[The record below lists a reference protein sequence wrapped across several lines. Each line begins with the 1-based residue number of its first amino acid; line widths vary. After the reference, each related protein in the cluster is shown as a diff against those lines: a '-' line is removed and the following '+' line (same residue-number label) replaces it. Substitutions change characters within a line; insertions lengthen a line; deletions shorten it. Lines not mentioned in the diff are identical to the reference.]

1 MVKRGKPLV
10 LARCTRRRALVRH
23 RTRRA
28 LVQQRTLLVLARCT
42 RHRALA
48 GAGAAQVPAGATYS
62 ITVSGA
68 ALAAVG
74 ECSVTGAGAAQEPAG
89 ATYSITVSG
98 AALAAVG
105 ECSVTGAG
113 AAQEPAGAT
122 CSIIV
127 SGSAPEVFLP
137 SMYTSPIS
145 PNLPKHSRNSSFT
158 EIVSLCPRSLSGSS
172 MYSCVNTVSRGRHH
186 HWRLY
191 LHRRPNRRR
200 RLLRRVRNLHS
211 CCGYQGRHHHRVAL
225 S

>member
-1 MVKRGKPLV
+1 M

-42 RHRALA
+42 RHQALA
-48 GAGAAQVPAGATYS
+48 GAGTTQVPAGATYS

-74 ECSVTGAGAAQEPAG
+74 TYSVTIAIAAHVPAV

-98 AALAAVG
+98 AAQVAVG

-127 SGSAPEVFLP
+127 SGAEPEVFLP

-145 PNLPKHSRNSSFT
+145 PNLSAHSEKIALSTLVVRLFDVLLC
-158 EIVSLCPRSLSGSS
+158 EHSLARPPPPLAAKT
-172 MYSCVNTVSRGRHH
+172 NTV
-186 HWRLY
+186 
-191 LHRRPNRRR
+191 HRCPQGKAVGSPKAPQDSNTNMKTEQ
-200 RLLRRVRNLHS
+200 VR
-211 CCGYQGRHHHRVAL
+211 
-225 S
+225 